1 MTLIRKP
8 IRQMTKKEL
17 IAYTLTLEYLY
28 FTMKDELEPL
38 QHLVPHLE
46 SINKTHRETIHLFH
60 QTYEQEKQEEQ
71 LISPVYAT
79 EAPSIDMDRL
89 QKKIDQLDISKRTR
103 EVLQSVNDCG
113 NQEKAAKALG
123 ISQSAVAQ
131 HISKAKQ
138 QANNL

>member
-1 MTLIRKP
+1 MIIRHLI
-8 IRQMTKKEL
+8 
-17 IAYTLTLEYLY
+17 
-28 FTMKDELEPL
+28 
-38 QHLVPHLE
+38 PHLE

-71 LISPVYAT
+71 LISPVYST
-79 EAPSIDMDRL
+79 EAPSIDMDKL
-89 QKKIDQLDISKRTR
+89 QKKINQLDISKRTR